1 MQKMLAAVTRTPGTG
16 SERKTAEP
24 LCRQLCPRSH
34 TGMAPTAPAAPVAR
48 EEREGEEAQRCRGSE
63 GALPPLPHRPRGLQ
77 VPAPQ
82 PQPMARRGER
92 GGARRTLGVVVPGA
106 SSAPG
111 TPSMPPARGGREA
124 PSLKQARW
132 LRLLTC
138 HSEDSV
144 LMFY

>member
-24 LCRQLCPRSH
+24 LCRQLCPLSH

-63 GALPPLPHRPRGLQ
+63 GALPPQPHRPRGLQ

-124 PSLKQARW
+124 PSLNQARW

-144 LMFY
+144 LIFY